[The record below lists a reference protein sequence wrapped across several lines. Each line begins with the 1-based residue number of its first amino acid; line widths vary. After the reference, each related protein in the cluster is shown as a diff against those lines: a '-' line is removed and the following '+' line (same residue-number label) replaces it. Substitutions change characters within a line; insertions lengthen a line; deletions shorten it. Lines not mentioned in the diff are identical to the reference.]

1 MLVANPLALD
11 FERVTVIAL
20 SIRVSDGVLATY
32 AMPRFDILNANDPAV
47 ILPGQGTSLLGN
59 VPLNTE
65 VGTKVLA
72 TDQDFGQSMVRHST
86 LRHRGHAVI

>member
-1 MLVANPLALD
+1 MLQGFVLVANPLAID

-32 AMPRFDILNANDPAV
+32 AMPRFDILNANDPPV
-47 ILPGQGTSLLGN
+47 MTPGQSASLLGN

-65 VGTKVLA
+65 VGAKVVA
-72 TDQDFGQSMVRHST
+72 TDQDFGQSMVSM
-86 LRHRGHAVI
+86 LG